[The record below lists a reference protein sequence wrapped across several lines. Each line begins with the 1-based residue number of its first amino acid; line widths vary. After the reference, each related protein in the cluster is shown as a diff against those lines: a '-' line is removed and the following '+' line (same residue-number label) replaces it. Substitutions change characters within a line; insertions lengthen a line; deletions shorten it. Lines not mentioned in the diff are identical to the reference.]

1 MSVQEKKYKG
11 TDKMAQII
19 CTDPSLLQ
27 VMTRFGMSLGFGD
40 DNVMQV
46 CSRQGVDC
54 RTFLTIINFVSQK
67 HAHIEE
73 NAELSVMALLDYLK
87 QSHKYFL
94 EFALPGIR
102 RKLAEAIAGETP
114 NGEVTVPQMTGR
126 ELADL
131 MLRFF
136 DDYMAE
142 VRRHMEFEEQEVFPF
157 VERLVEG
164 QRDDAAAYAGKFSTF
179 SEHHDPVGEKL
190 DELKNIIIK
199 YYPSNGCNNQL
210 NAVLFDIFSCERELQ
225 SHCKIEDYLFV
236 PAVKNLVRGI

>member
-1 MSVQEKKYKG
+1 MSAQEKKYKG

-19 CTDPSLLQ
+19 CGDSSLLQ

-46 CSRQGVDC
+46 CARQGVDYK
-54 RTFLTIINFVSQK
+54 TFLTIINFVSQK

-73 NAELSVMALLDYLK
+73 NAELSVVALLDYLK

-94 EFALPGIR
+94 EFAMPGIR
-102 RKLAEAIAGETP
+102 KKLAQAVA
-114 NGEVTVPQMTGR
+114 VPSRQ

-164 QRDDAAAYAGKFSTF
+164 HRDDAAAYAGKFSTF

-199 YYPSNGCNNQL
+199 YYPSNGCNSQL
-210 NAVLFDIFSCERELQ
+210 NAVLFDIFSCEKELQ

>member
-1 MSVQEKKYKG
+1 MSAQEKKYKG

-19 CTDPSLLQ
+19 CGDPSLLQ

-46 CSRQGVDC
+46 CARQGVDC
-54 RTFLTIINFVSQK
+54 KTFLTIINFVSQR

-73 NAELSVMALLDYLK
+73 NAELSVKALLDYLK

-94 EFALPGIR
+94 EFAMPGIR
-102 RKLAEAIAGETP
+102 KKLAEAIAGE
-114 NGEVTVPQMTGR
+114 
-126 ELADL
+126 LAQL
-131 MLRFF
+131 VLRFF

-164 QRDDAAAYAGKFSTF
+164 QRDDAKPYAGKFSTF
-179 SEHHDPVGEKL
+179 SEHHDPVAEKL

-210 NAVLFDIFSCERELQ
+210 NAVLFDIFSCERELH
-225 SHCKIEDYLFV
+225 SHCMIEDYLFV

>member
-1 MSVQEKKYKG
+1 MTAQEKKYKG

-19 CTDPSLLQ
+19 CEDPSLLQ

-40 DNVMQV
+40 DNVVQV
-46 CSRQGVDC
+46 CARQGVDC

-73 NAELSVMALLDYLK
+73 NAELSVEALLDYLK

-102 RKLAEAIAGETP
+102 KKLAESIA
-114 NGEVTVPQMTGR
+114 GR

-136 DDYMAE
+136 DDYLAE
-142 VRRHMEFEEQEVFPF
+142 VRRHMEYEEQEVFPV

-164 QRDDAAAYAGKFSTF
+164 KKSDTGKFSTF
-179 SEHHDPVGEKL
+179 SQHHDPVAEKL
-190 DELKNIIIK
+190 NELKNIIIK
-199 YYPSNGCNNQL
+199 YYPSDGCNNQL

-236 PAVKNLVRGI
+236 PAVKNLVKGM

>member
-1 MSVQEKKYKG
+1 MAVGCIKTIIDMSAQEKKYKG

-19 CTDPSLLQ
+19 CGDPSLLQ

-46 CSRQGVDC
+46 CARQGVDSK
-54 RTFLTIINFVSQK
+54 TFLTIINFVSQK

-73 NAELSVMALLDYLK
+73 NAELSVAALLDYLK

-94 EFALPGIR
+94 EFAMPGIR
-102 RKLAEAIAGETP
+102 KKLEEAIAGGAP
-114 NGEVTVPQMTGR
+114 NGE
-126 ELADL
+126 LSDL
-131 MLRFF
+131 VLRFF

-142 VRRHMEFEEQEVFPF
+142 VRRHMEYEEQRVFPL

-164 QRDDAAAYAGKFSTF
+164 HRGDAGEFSTF
-179 SEHHDPVGEKL
+179 SEHHDPVAEKL
-190 DELKNIIIK
+190 NELKNIIVK

>member
-1 MSVQEKKYKG
+1 MSAQEKKYKG

-19 CTDPSLLQ
+19 CGDSSLLQ

-46 CSRQGVDC
+46 CARQGVDC
-54 RTFLTIINFVSQK
+54 KTFLTIINFVSQR

-73 NAELSVMALLDYLK
+73 NAELSVNALLDYLK

-94 EFALPGIR
+94 DFAMPGIR
-102 RKLAEAIAGETP
+102 KKLAEAIAGDAQ
-114 NGEVTVPQMTGR
+114 GA
-126 ELADL
+126 ELAEL
-131 MLRFF
+131 VLRFF

-164 QRDDAAAYAGKFSTF
+164 QGDVAAAYAGKFSTF
-179 SEHHDPVGEKL
+179 SEHHDPVAEKL

-199 YYPSNGCNNQL
+199 YYPSNGCNNLL

>member
-1 MSVQEKKYKG
+1 MTAQEKKYKG

-102 RKLAEAIAGETP
+102 RKLAEAIAIP
-114 NGEVTVPQMTGR
+114 SRQ
-126 ELADL
+126 ELAEL

-142 VRRHMEFEEQEVFPF
+142 VRRHMEYEEQEVFPF
-157 VERLVEG
+157 VERLVDG
-164 QRDDAAAYAGKFSTF
+164 QRGDSGKFSTF
-179 SEHHDPVGEKL
+179 SEHHDPVAEKL
-190 DELKNIIIK
+190 NELKNIIIK

>member
-1 MSVQEKKYKG
+1 MTAQEKKYKG

-102 RKLAEAIAGETP
+102 KKLAEAIAIP
-114 NGEVTVPQMTGR
+114 SRQ
-126 ELADL
+126 ELAEL

-142 VRRHMEFEEQEVFPF
+142 VRRHMEYEEQEVFPF
-157 VERLVEG
+157 VERLVDG
-164 QRDDAAAYAGKFSTF
+164 QRGDAGKFSTF
-179 SEHHDPVGEKL
+179 SEHHDPVAEKL
-190 DELKNIIIK
+190 NELKNIIIK

>member
-1 MSVQEKKYKG
+1 MSAQEKKYKG

-19 CTDPSLLQ
+19 CGDSSLLQ

-40 DNVMQV
+40 DNVIQV
-46 CSRQGVDC
+46 CARQGVDYK
-54 RTFLTIINFVSQK
+54 TFLTIINFVSQK

-73 NAELSVMALLDYLK
+73 NAELSVVALLDYLK

-94 EFALPGIR
+94 EFAMPGIR
-102 RKLAEAIAGETP
+102 KKLAQAVA
-114 NGEVTVPQMTGR
+114 VPSRQ

-164 QRDDAAAYAGKFSTF
+164 HRDDAAAYAGKFSTF

-199 YYPSNGCNNQL
+199 YYPSNGCNSQL
-210 NAVLFDIFSCERELQ
+210 NAVLFDIFSCEKELQ